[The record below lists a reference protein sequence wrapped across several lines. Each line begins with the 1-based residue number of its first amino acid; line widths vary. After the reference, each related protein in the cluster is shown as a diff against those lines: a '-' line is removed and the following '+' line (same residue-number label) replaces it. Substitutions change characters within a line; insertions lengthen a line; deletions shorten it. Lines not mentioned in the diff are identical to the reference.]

1 MAYAHLMLKENTMKH
16 VLALVLCTF
25 SLFASAQQSS
35 APSTAQKPPNPEEMK
50 KMMEASM
57 GAVVPMMVK
66 MADSMIEATLQRAE
80 DPATARRVAKF
91 KKNLYDALIKEG
103 FTPVQSLSIVETT
116 ALPSATPA
124 MK

>member
-1 MAYAHLMLKENTMKH
+1 MKYVLLM
-16 VLALVLCTF
+16 VLCAL
-25 SLFASAQQSS
+25 SLSASAQQ
-35 APSTAQKPPNPEEMK
+35 ANPQPTAQKQPTPEEMK
-50 KMMEASM
+50 KMMEMSM
-57 GAVVPMMVK
+57 GAMVPMMVK
-66 MADSMIEATLQRAE
+66 MADGMIEATLQRAE

-103 FTPVQSLSIVETT
+103 FTAEQSLAIMEST

>member
-1 MAYAHLMLKENTMKH
+1 MKH

-57 GAVVPMMVK
+57 GAVVPMKVK